1 MSGVLE
7 SKFNFNSDLLS
18 MTHFLCFELVTE
30 SSPSSLMG
38 NPSGSRHEQRS
49 RLAAVLSDEE
59 ASSDDDLGPPI
70 FESLPGLSR
79 SERYMRRAQFSGN
92 TELIEGQHSSFF
104 NSVNGQA
111 RGLST
116 YRPRF
121 LICGEQGMGQST
133 HIAPALLHTMEHMT
147 VYCLKTLSEISR
159 TSRRVSPQD
168 RKCYQN
174 TEWLQPLWI
183 IGTNVTT

>member
-1 MSGVLE
+1 MNHVSY
-7 SKFNFNSDLLS
+7 
-18 MTHFLCFELVTE
+18 FETVTE

-70 FESLPGLSR
+70 FESVPGSSR
-79 SERYMRRAQFSGN
+79 SERYMRRAQQFSGN
-92 TELIEGQHSSFF
+92 PELVEVQHSSFF
-104 NSVNGQA
+104 NSANGQA

-133 HIAPALLHTMEHMT
+133 HIAPALLHTMEHMI
-147 VYCLKTLSEISR
+147 VYCLDLPALYGVTSKTPEEACSQ
-159 TSRRVSPQD
+159 V
-168 RKCYQN
+168 
-174 TEWLQPLWI
+174 
-183 IGTNVTT
+183 